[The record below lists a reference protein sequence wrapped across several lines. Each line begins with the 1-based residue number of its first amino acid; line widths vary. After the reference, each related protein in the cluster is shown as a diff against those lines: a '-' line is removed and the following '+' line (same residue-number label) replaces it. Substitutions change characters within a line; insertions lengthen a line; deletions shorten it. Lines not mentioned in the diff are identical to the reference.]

1 MKHFK
6 TLLLVAVFT
15 LGLGA
20 VANAQKFGHIETNKL
35 LANMPATKVMEKELE
50 KMEKTY
56 KDDINTLTKKYQDK
70 MKKYAAEQEGQTLD
84 TNKKRTEEAQNDV
97 RRIEQAKQFAAQ
109 EMQKKYADLLKPI
122 VERAQK
128 AIKDVAT
135 EKGLVYIFDASAGK
149 GLIVFDKGVDIYDAV
164 KAKLGF

>member
-6 TLLLVAVFT
+6 TLLLLAVFT
-15 LGLGA
+15 LGLSA

-35 LANMPATKVMEKELE
+35 LANMPATKAMEKELE

-56 KDDINTLTKKYQDK
+56 KDDINTLTKKYQAK
-70 MKKYAAEQEGQTLD
+70 MKKYAAEEKGQTED
-84 TNKKRTEEAQNDV
+84 TNNKRKQEAQLDIN
-97 RRIEQAKQFAAQ
+97 RIDQAKQFAAQ

-128 AIKDVAT
+128 AIKDVAA

-149 GLIVFDKGVDIYDAV
+149 GLIVFEKGVDIYEAV